1 MRKLRIFLL
10 TALVGMVAATT
21 ATTTAWAHAFLDH
34 AVPAVGANVSGS
46 PSELELSF
54 TQNIVPAFSGA
65 EIASAEGGSVPAG
78 KATFDSVN
86 PNVIHLRLGHALK
99 PGVYVVNWHVV
110 SVDTHR
116 STGSY
121 KFTVAP

>member
-1 MRKLRIFLL
+1 MKNFR
-10 TALVGMVAATT
+10 TLVLATLAGAFAAT
-21 ATTTAWAHAFLDH
+21 AAMAHAFLDH
-34 AVPAVGANVSGS
+34 AVPGVGATVQSA

-54 TQNIVPAFSGA
+54 TQEITPAFSGA
-65 EIASAEGGSVPAG
+65 SLASAEGGTIATG
-78 KATFDSVN
+78 KATVNAASPSVLHV
-86 PNVIHLRLGHALK
+86 PLDQKLK

-121 KFTVAP
+121 KFTIAP